1 MPAAARIQYPHL
13 RPHGRENDR
22 HRYFSPADCT
32 CAQAEKQ
39 EPLGIR
45 YEIASFSDL
54 SIFKDESF
62 DTVVSTMALMDSPDF
77 DKASRGDLPF
87 Y

>member
-1 MPAAARIQYPHL
+1 MRG
-13 RPHGRENDR
+13 RPK
-22 HRYFSPADCT
+22 S
-32 CAQAEKQ
+32 Q

-62 DTVVSTMALMDSPDF
+62 DTVVSTMALMDSRIF
-77 DKASRGDLPF
+77 DKAVAEIYRLLKKNGNFFSAFPPMLH
-87 Y
+87 